1 MLKNQCKPLLVE
13 RDRKDLLVHVR
24 SEIVDLQ
31 ESFEASEEVPELT
44 AEMVVDS
51 LMEKY
56 PEKLVF
62 ERKVRELTPSE
73 KKYVQGL
80 NGK

>member
-1 MLKNQCKPLLVE
+1 VLKNECKQVLVA

-24 SEIVDLQ
+24 PEIVALQ
-31 ESFEASEEVPELT
+31 ASFEPTEEVPELT
-44 AEMVVDS
+44 GEMVVDS

>member
-51 LMEKY
+51 LMEKF

-62 ERKVRELTPSE
+62 ERKVRELTDSE

>member
-1 MLKNQCKPLLVE
+1 MLKNECKQVLVE
-13 RDRKDLLVHVR
+13 RERKDLLVHVR
-24 SEIVDLQ
+24 KEIVDLQ
-31 ESFEASEEVPELT
+31 ESFEPTEEVPEVT

>member
-62 ERKVRELTPSE
+62 ERKVRELTDSE